1 MPSLLGV
8 NRFSRLLLTCLLFGS
23 ACIHRDIPQKLRI
36 HQDVPSSGADLS
48 FVLYQSVGVGLNPGH
63 MVRLV
68 QDERIAEALETE
80 ILQARES
87 VHLCISS
94 WRPGEASERLLR
106 AFESRQSGVVCRVLV
121 DPLDSPG
128 FSEQAQPRLVQAGCD
143 VRFFRPFVGAE
154 VVFSDERLEARHH
167 RQLLIR
173 DGRSGLTGGSGV
185 GPAWRGEKGPVG
197 AWRDTYVQVEGP
209 AVRQFQ
215 RAFAQVWQEASGELL
230 PDSAFPTLAP
240 QGEARAGFVA
250 SNGSPSLSHSER
262 MVKVLI
268 ASARRRLW
276 LTNGCFIPTAATADM
291 LIRKAREGVDVRVLV
306 PGLRHGGA
314 HGVLAAQRAT
324 YERLLENGVR
334 LWEYQPSPLHARTVV
349 VDERL
354 AAVGS
359 MNLEP
364 NSNALL
370 SEGTLVV
377 EDAQVAQSLAVSF
390 ERDLASAVEVHRD
403 AWRQRGLFDRFAYR
417 LPPSVIGCR

>member
-1 MPSLLGV
+1 M
-8 NRFSRLLLTCLLFGS
+8 NRFSRLLLACLLLGS

-36 HQDVPSSGADLS
+36 HQELPTSGADLS

-63 MVRLV
+63 VVRLV

-87 VHLCISS
+87 VHLSISS

-106 AFESRQSGVVCRVLV
+106 AFESRQSGVACRVLV
-121 DPLDSPG
+121 DPIDSPG
-128 FSEQAQPRLVQAGCD
+128 FTEQAQPRLVQAGCD

-154 VVFSDERLEARHH
+154 VVFSDERIEARHH

-185 GPAWRGEKGPVG
+185 GPAWRGEKAPVG

-215 RAFAQVWQEASGELL
+215 RAFAEVWQEASGELL
-230 PDSAFPTLAP
+230 PDSAFPTLTS

-306 PGLRHGGA
+306 PGPRHGGA

-334 LWEYQPSPLHARTVV
+334 LWEYQPSPLHARTLV

-364 NSNALL
+364 NSSALL

-377 EDAQVAQSLAVSF
+377 EDPQLARSLAVSF
-390 ERDLASAVEVHRD
+390 ERDLGSAVEVHRD